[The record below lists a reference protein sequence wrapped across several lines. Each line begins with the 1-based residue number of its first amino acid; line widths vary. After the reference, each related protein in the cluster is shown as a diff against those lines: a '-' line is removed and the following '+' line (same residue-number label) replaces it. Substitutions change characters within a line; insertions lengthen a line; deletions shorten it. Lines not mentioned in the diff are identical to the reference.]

1 MLSDW
6 IKRAAVSGIGMIER
20 FANTLA
26 AFRSGILAYY
36 DFDRLST
43 GPLEGSN
50 NKIKTLQKIAYGFR
64 KMEFLE
70 LEIKAP
76 HKTKYALVG

>member
-1 MLSDW
+1 
-6 IKRAAVSGIGMIER
+6 MIER